1 MRINTLDSL
10 VSDGGF
16 VIEDIEIKGFMRYLD
31 RSTISF
37 PHKFTV
43 ITGRTGTGKT
53 SILDAITFALYRRT
67 SRIDLPNVKIES
79 ICQQGGYVKITFYQ
93 GSDRYEVTRGL
104 TRSGSSYVTLRIN
117 GTSINGTIQ
126 EIDAKMQD
134 IIGLDYVGFRN
145 STFVRQDEMRELGA
159 QTGSQRLEIFQ
170 KLFRLETFEKAQTI
184 AAGKL
189 GKVLLD
195 IRANESALGVM
206 GEQHSRLPEKE
217 EEYFL
222 LKKESEDERERLNE
236 LKKTIEIMSGS
247 LEELK
252 SRHEEFLEARAKEA
266 GLSSGLAELKMKIAK
281 SHEDNLK
288 TQELKRLVS
297 RLAIETGDYELLQ
310 TELDVLKEKEQK
322 VASIQKQKQIYESQ
336 RRQTDAEHKREF
348 GELSA
353 RYNVQKSR
361 LDKITTDID
370 KDMAFSL
377 LKSEGALGERIT
389 RIDLELEWLKENED
403 LVIRLKR
410 EQEDTKCE
418 LDEVSLQTKKIDVD
432 SFVHSEIQ
440 EGLKHIQNEMQRKR
454 EGYHEKIRV
463 IGEELKGIQ
472 AEIDAIGFEIHDR
485 TRLNEIQ
492 QSLNAKR
499 QKKDE
504 LERIRSELDKVK
516 DYDAL
521 IEDLTG
527 QKTQKEFELKDLRD
541 SLRRL
546 QEYETQY
553 RATESEL
560 RKLEEG
566 QRELDGLIHGR
577 EGEMKQLT
585 KEIEAL
591 QALGERIR
599 ELEDELKKLQE
610 TSEVLLL
617 LKDKI
622 FHKRGVVMY
631 AVNQLLPQLARES
644 SLNLSDM
651 TDNRFSKVRLSPYEE
666 NNRYGIRIE
675 VEGPDGSFHDV
686 QEFSGGEKTQINAS
700 LRFAIA
706 KELASMPQ
714 VGKSFGRM
722 KTLFIDEGDLG
733 SLDTELSRELFVKK
747 LFDMGRFFDKVILI
761 THLTDVAEKFPAKL
775 RVDMTPEGKSRIGVL
790 YDE

>member
-1 MRINTLDSL
+1 MKTNALDSF

-16 VIEDIEIKGFMRYLD
+16 VIEDIEVKGFMRYLE
-31 RSTISF
+31 RSTIGF

-43 ITGRTGTGKT
+43 ITGRTGSGKT

-67 SRIDLPNVKIES
+67 SRIDLPNVKIEN

-104 TRSGSSYVTLRIN
+104 TSSGSSYVTLRIN

-159 QTGSQRLEIFQ
+159 QTGAQRLEIFQ
-170 KLFRLETFEKAQTI
+170 KLFRLETFERAQDI
-184 AAGKL
+184 AAEKL
-189 GKVLLD
+189 NRVLMD
-195 IRANESALGVM
+195 IGAMQSALGVM
-206 GEQHSRLPEKE
+206 REQHSRLPEKE

-222 LKKESEDERERLNE
+222 LKKDIECERRRLNE
-236 LKKTIEIMSGS
+236 LEKTIAANECS

-252 SRHEEFLEARAKEA
+252 GRHEEFLEARGKEA
-266 GLSSGLAELKMKIAK
+266 EVSRALAGLEMKIAK
-281 SHEDNLK
+281 FHEDNLK
-288 TQELKRLVS
+288 TQKLKRLVS
-297 RLAIETGDYELLQ
+297 RLAMETRDYELLQ
-310 TELDVLKEKEQK
+310 TEWDVLKEKEQK
-322 VASIQKQKQIYESQ
+322 VASIQKQKQIYEVQ
-336 RRQTDAEHKREF
+336 IRQAEADYKREF
-348 GELSA
+348 DELSA

-361 LDKITTDID
+361 LDRITTDID
-370 KDMAFSL
+370 KETAFSL
-377 LKSEGALGERIT
+377 LKSEGALGERIA
-389 RIDLELEWLKENED
+389 RIDLELEWLKGNED
-403 LVIRLKR
+403 LVTRLKR
-410 EQEDTKCE
+410 EQGDTKRE
-418 LDEVSLQTKKIDVD
+418 LGEVSLQTKKIDVD
-432 SFVHSEIQ
+432 SFVRSEIQ
-440 EGLKHIQNEMQRKR
+440 EGLKHIQNDMQRKQ
-454 EGYHEKIRV
+454 EGYHEKIRG
-463 IGEELKGIQ
+463 IREEIQGIQ
-472 AEIDAIGFEIHDR
+472 AEIDAIGFESHEEN
-485 TRLNEIQ
+485 RLNEIQ
-492 QSLNAKR
+492 QLLNIKR
-499 QKKDE
+499 QKKGELDRIRGE
-504 LERIRSELDKVK
+504 LEICK

-553 RATESEL
+553 RAVESEL
-560 RKLEEG
+560 RKLKERR
-566 QRELDGLIHGR
+566 RELDGIIHGR

-585 KEIEAL
+585 KEIENL
-591 QALGERIR
+591 QNIGEQIR

-622 FHKRGVVMY
+622 FHKKGIVKHSVD
-631 AVNQLLPQLARES
+631 QLLPHLAAES
-644 SLNLSDM
+644 SSNLSDL
-651 TDNRFSKVRLSPYEE
+651 TDGRFNKVWLRSYEA

-675 VEGPDGSFHDV
+675 VEGPDGIFHDV

-733 SLDTELSRELFVKK
+733 SLDTEISRELFVKK

-761 THLTDVAEKFPAKL
+761 THLTEVAEKFPARI
-775 RVDMTPEGKSRIGVL
+775 RVDMTPEGKSKMEVEDGL
-790 YDE
+790 